1 MSQSLIPLIAVL
13 ILRTHT
19 KAWAAYFMGIKCP
32 LPQPLR
38 APTRW
43 PNSLGQI
50 YRQSQKLTVF
60 LWRDSDNVCTPRQRN
75 QFWYKACKA
84 CLIPKFGNFNSILC
98 TFSFVSDENM
108 VSKYKSRP
116 FNILGLEID
125 YHTQQAVSQESA
137 KGPMFIKGFFH
148 QAKLIK
154 PLFRMTQVMY
164 GIFYHL
170 IMPEILRWWERYP
183 RWRVLQ
189 EWPTLNIMT
198 AQLLRKTDQHTSIAL
213 KLFLELS
220 KS

>member
-13 ILRTHT
+13 ILRMHA

-60 LWRDSDNVCTPRQRN
+60 LWRDSDNICTPRQRN

-98 TFSFVSDENM
+98 TFLFVSDENM
-108 VSKYKSRP
+108 VYKYKSRP

-137 KGPMFIKGFFH
+137 KGPMFIEGFFY
-148 QAKLIK
+148 QAQSSNLYFEWLRSCTVFFI
-154 PLFRMTQVMY
+154 
-164 GIFYHL
+164 
-170 IMPEILRWWERYP
+170 ILLCQKYFADERDIQDEESFKNDP
-183 RWRVLQ
+183 HW
-189 EWPTLNIMT
+189 T
-198 AQLLRKTDQHTSIAL
+198 
-213 KLFLELS
+213 
-220 KS
+220 

>member
-13 ILRTHT
+13 ILRMHA

-60 LWRDSDNVCTPRQRN
+60 LWRDSDNICTPRQRN

-98 TFSFVSDENM
+98 TLSFVSDENL

-137 KGPMFIKGFFH
+137 KGPMFIEGFYH
-148 QAKLIK
+148 QAKSPNLYFEWLRSCTVFFI
-154 PLFRMTQVMY
+154 
-164 GIFYHL
+164 
-170 IMPEILRWWERYP
+170 ILLCQKYFADERDIQDEESFKNDP
-183 RWRVLQ
+183 HW
-189 EWPTLNIMT
+189 T
-198 AQLLRKTDQHTSIAL
+198 
-213 KLFLELS
+213 
-220 KS
+220 